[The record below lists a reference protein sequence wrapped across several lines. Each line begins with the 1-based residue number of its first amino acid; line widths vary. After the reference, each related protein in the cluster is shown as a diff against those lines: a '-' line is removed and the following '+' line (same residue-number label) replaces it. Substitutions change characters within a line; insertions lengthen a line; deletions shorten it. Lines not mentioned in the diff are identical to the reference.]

1 MHEALTIGIPLI
13 AIIAG
18 ILFNRSDFQ
27 RLESRIDAMQAEMHR
42 EFREFY
48 RTLGH
53 HDVRLDNIE
62 KKGA

>member
-1 MHEALTIGIPLI
+1 VHEALTIGII

-27 RLESRIDAMQAEMHR
+27 RLESRIDAMQAEMQR

-53 HDVRLDNIE
+53 HDARLDNIE
-62 KKGA
+62 KRGA